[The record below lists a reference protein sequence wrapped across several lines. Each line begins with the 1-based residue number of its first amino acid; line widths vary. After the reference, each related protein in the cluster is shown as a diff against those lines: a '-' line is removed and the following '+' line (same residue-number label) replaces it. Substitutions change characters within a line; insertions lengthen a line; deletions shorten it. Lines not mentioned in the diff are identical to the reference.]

1 VSETDDRFGR
11 SGGDDDPT
19 GPIDLGKGQ
28 RPSAPAP
35 RVPAGWSATAGNR
48 SPTPPLPGYQT
59 RIDWVPLS
67 RPTNTM
73 ATTSLVLGVCSFFI
87 CPLLGIAAVI
97 VGNRA
102 RREIRRTGEQGDGL
116 AAAGVAMGYVAIG
129 LSVLGMAIYALF
141 ALFLAAAA
149 TT

>member
-1 VSETDDRFGR
+1 VSETDDRVGR
-11 SGGDDDPT
+11 SGWDDDPT
-19 GPIDLGKGQ
+19 GPIDLGKDQ

-35 RVPAGWSATAGNR
+35 RVPAGWSATAANR
-48 SPTPPLPGYQT
+48 SPAPPLPGYQT
-59 RIDWVPLS
+59 RIDWMPLS

-102 RREIRRTGEQGDGL
+102 RREIRQTGEQGDGL
-116 AAAGVAMGYVAIG
+116 ASAGIAMGYVVLG
-129 LSVLGMAIYALF
+129 LSVFGMAIYVVL

-149 TT
+149 TA